1 MREALRN
8 PVVLIALWVTFGLG
22 TCIGGELDSIWDLQ
36 EPGPDGNGIHP
47 KADADPFPENLVVVE
62 GLALNA
68 SAELLDPDE
77 QWQLYVAGIGDDRGG
92 IAAWHGIWFVAEWPP
107 PFPDVQP
114 GDLVR
119 LTGYVSNHRGKVN
132 MNTRH
137 SDDPDQQ
144 FQVEIIGQVGMPRP
158 LRIPGIA
165 SCVVF
170 DRTRETGGERYQAQ
184 WCTIKNVSVASGEW
198 TPANDDLMI
207 TDDSGAQLNLYL
219 SGMGDFAGI
228 TAPEG
233 KFNVTGIFDQEDPD
247 EPFTGNY
254 RLWIKSMADIE
265 QWSQAD
271 VDDDGCVNVM
281 DLLSVRGNLGKPG
294 SAINP
299 LGADVD
305 GDGKVNVMD
314 LLSVRSALGRGR
326 SCSQ

>member
-8 PVVLIALWVTFGLG
+8 AVILIALWVAFGLG
-22 TCIGGELDSIWDLQ
+22 TCIGGELDSIWALQ

-47 KADADPFPENLVVVE
+47 KADAAPFPENLVVVE
-62 GLALNA
+62 GVALNA
-68 SAELLDPDE
+68 SSELLDPDVM
-77 QWQLYVAGIGDDRGG
+77 WQLYVQGLAGDNGG
-92 IAAWHGIWFVAEWPP
+92 IAAWHGIWFATEWP

-114 GDLVR
+114 GDQVR
-119 LTGYVSNHRGKVN
+119 LTGYVINHRGKVN

-137 SDDPDQQ
+137 SEDPDLQ
-144 FQVEIIGQVGMPRP
+144 FQVEVVGHVGMPGP
-158 LRIPGIA
+158 IRIADIA
-165 SCVVF
+165 SCVGF

-184 WCTIKNVSVASGEW
+184 WCIIKNVSVASGEW

-219 SGMGDFAGI
+219 SGMGDFAGT

-247 EPFTGNY
+247 APFTGNY

-271 VDDDGCVNVM
+271 VDDDGCVNVI
-281 DLLSVRGNLGKPG
+281 DLLGIRSNLGNTG

-299 LGADVD
+299 LGADVN

-314 LLSVRSALGRGR
+314 LLGVRSALGQGR